1 MRYMY
6 LTPRGTMD
14 YYTLALVTLLYPF
27 GLAVAIIIMI
37 FIETYKRYSKLNDYV
52 GQLGIKVIF
61 TILYPI
67 LFIQ

>member
-14 YYTLALVTLLYPF
+14 YYTLALVTLLYLF
-27 GLAVAIIIMI
+27 GLAVAIIMI
-37 FIETYKRYSKLNDYV
+37 FIETYKRYIELNDYV
-52 GQLGIKVIF
+52 GQLGIKVFF
-61 TILYPI
+61 TIYSI